1 MNNFPVKF
9 FAHHVQTDVEQNR
22 MKKIEQELKIIRNK
36 IVDSFQSS
44 VSYHSEVQHDLLP
57 DLTEDEKKS
66 FYCTIKDE
74 LSKRG
79 FTVRGKCTD
88 GQLSLIIFSNA
99 PRTVEMDRILKQY
112 VDQSGRRSRSSSVGG
127 QIKQENTPVSAKE
140 LARSNT
146 FSTINTERKQSE
158 SDIAPE
164 TREAKPRSNSLKGR
178 NISSTFKS
186 KIPIIQ
192 SSSSSNL
199 KSKQQ
204 STSVPT
210 TPSSS
215 RISASTSAPSTPLS
229 ATGRKSTISLKTAN
243 SKSEEPV
250 KYEKDIDN
258 LSTHSESDES
268 FNNEITM
275 DFIMNKLKKA
285 NERRQNKNKEHV

>member
-79 FTVRGKCTD
+79 FTVRGKCTN

-127 QIKQENTPVSAKE
+127 QIKQENTPVLTKE
-140 LARSNT
+140 LSRS
-146 FSTINTERKQSE
+146 SITITERKQSE
-158 SDIAPE
+158 SNVTPE
-164 TREAKPRSNSLKGR
+164 TREAKPRSNSLKGQ

-192 SSSSSNL
+192 S
-199 KSKQQ
+199 KQQ

-215 RISASTSAPSTPLS
+215 GISASISAPSTPLS
-229 ATGRKSTISLKTAN
+229 TMYSKTAN
-243 SKSEEPV
+243 PKSE
-250 KYEKDIDN
+250 KNMDN
-258 LSTHSESDES
+258 MSTHSESDES

-275 DFIMNKLKKA
+275 EFIMNKLKKA
-285 NERRQNKNKEHV
+285 NDKKQNKNKEHV